1 MRKIVVWIGFIAL
14 VLGIS
19 FLWSQI
25 GKVDAQSLSPKEKS
39 TAKPVAVAT
48 PIRGEIGE
56 ELIYT
61 GSLEA
66 NAQVEIYAG
75 IPGKL
80 VKINVD
86 EGDKVKKG
94 DILAQVESEKLELAV
109 EQSEAILTAAR
120 VGFTNTEAL
129 AKIRFES
136 QIASAEAALTAAQ
149 TQLEQVKDISFTKT
163 TTQLQQAEAGVAAI
177 KLNLEM
183 IREGARTQEKKQVQ
197 AALEQAKAALNNA
210 QNNFDRMRRL
220 YDNEVISA
228 QTLEGVQ
235 TQYDVAKAQHEAAL
249 QQLSL
254 VEEGAREENI
264 AALEEQ
270 VRQAEASLALAKKL
284 ADTKSWQKDI
294 ALAKSQ
300 VNQAEAAFRTAKASK
315 EIKVWESEIKIAKT
329 QVQQA
334 EVAYKLAQKN
344 LADTTITAPIGGI
357 ISARKMDVGDFAQ
370 GAGPGSKHFLEI
382 VDVSVVKAVFTVP
395 EVDIGKF
402 GIGDTVLIS
411 TTSHHSSVEAK
422 IKFISPVVDKE
433 KRTVTVKAVISN
445 PDAYLKPGRFV
456 EVKIKAQQRTN
467 ALLIPRE
474 AVLKTQNDSRYV
486 FVAENGRARKQTV
499 EIGLTWG
506 DKVEVI
512 DGITDSTSVIVD
524 GHRSLRE
531 GDTVSIVKK

>member
-14 VLGIS
+14 VLGIG

-39 TAKPVAVAT
+39 TAKPVAVAA

-66 NAQVEIYAG
+66 NAQVEIYAN

-86 EGDKVKKG
+86 EGDKVKEG
-94 DILAQVESEKLELAV
+94 DALAQVESEKLELAV
-109 EQSEAILTAAR
+109 EQAEAILTAAH

-149 TQLEQVKDISFTKT
+149 TQWEQVKDISYTKT

-197 AALEQAKAALNNA
+197 AALEQAKAALTNA
-210 QNNFDRMRRL
+210 QSNFDRMRRL
-220 YDNEVISA
+220 YDNEVISV

-264 AALEEQ
+264 AAVEEQ

-300 VNQAEAAFRTAKASK
+300 VNRAEAAFRTAKASEK
-315 EIKVWESEIKIAKT
+315 IKVWESEIKIAET

-334 EVAYKLAQKN
+334 EVAYKLAKKN

-357 ISARKMDVGDFAQ
+357 ISARKMDVGDSAQ

-382 VDVSVVKAVFTVP
+382 VDVSVVKAVFTIP

-402 GIGDTVLIS
+402 GIDDTVLIS
-411 TTSHHSSVEAK
+411 TTSHHFSVEAK
-422 IKFISPVVDKE
+422 IKFISPVVDKGQ
-433 KRTVTVKAVISN
+433 RTVTVKAVISN

-474 AVLKTQNDSRYV
+474 AVLKTQNNSRYV
-486 FVAENGRARKQTV
+486 FVAENGSARKQTV
-499 EIGLTWG
+499 KIGLTWG
-506 DKVEVI
+506 DEVEVI

-531 GDTVSIVKK
+531 GDTVSIVKR